1 MAYHVVVIG
10 AGSTGAATAHD
21 LALRGFRVTVVERG
35 EVASGTSGRN
45 HCLLHSGGR
54 YVMKDPESAR
64 ECIAENMIL
73 RRIMPDALELNDGLF
88 VALDEG
94 DLSFKE
100 RFLAACEECGIPA
113 REIPVRHAL
122 ALEPHLN
129 PGIRAAVQ
137 VPDGVFEPLRFCLSF
152 LATARRNGAT
162 VLTYAEVVDMVFQGR
177 TVAGVRVRDRR
188 TGQQRTIGADVVIN
202 AAGPWAGR
210 IAAMAGVDVPVVP
223 TAGVMISVGR
233 RWNRMVINRLNLPGD
248 GDIIVPQR
256 RTAIIGTTSWKV
268 EDPDFIP
275 IPEDHVRLLLASA
288 ERFIPGYTQGGIR
301 GVFAVARPLVGRRG
315 VAADGRELSRTFECF
330 DHAADGVEGFVTI
343 TGGKM
348 TTARA
353 MAEKVVDVVCAK
365 LGLSIPCRTH
375 EVPLLPYQAF
385 YELT

>member
-54 YVMKDPESAR
+54 YAMKDPESAR

-113 REIPVRHAL
+113 REIPVRQAL

>member
-54 YVMKDPESAR
+54 YAMKDPESAR

-113 REIPVRHAL
+113 REIPVRQAL

-233 RWNRMVINRLNLPGD
+233 RWNRMVINRLNLPGT
-248 GDIIVPQR
+248 GTSSSPSGARPSSEPPPGRWKIPISSRSR
-256 RTAIIGTTSWKV
+256 RTTSACSWRAPNGSSPATPREGSGGSSRWPGPWWGGGGWPPTAASSPEPSSASTTRPTAW
-268 EDPDFIP
+268 
-275 IPEDHVRLLLASA
+275 RAS
-288 ERFIPGYTQGGIR
+288 
-301 GVFAVARPLVGRRG
+301 
-315 VAADGRELSRTFECF
+315 
-330 DHAADGVEGFVTI
+330 
-343 TGGKM
+343 
-348 TTARA
+348 
-353 MAEKVVDVVCAK
+353 
-365 LGLSIPCRTH
+365 
-375 EVPLLPYQAF
+375 
-385 YELT
+385 

>member
-54 YVMKDPESAR
+54 YAMKDPESAR

-113 REIPVRHAL
+113 REIPVRQAL

-129 PGIRAAVQ
+129 PGIRAAIQ

-162 VLTYAEVVDMVFQGR
+162 VLTYTEVVDMVFQGR
-177 TVAGVRVRDRR
+177 TVAGVKVRDRR

-202 AAGPWAGR
+202 AGGPWAGR

-375 EVPLLPYQAF
+375 EVPLLPYRAF